1 MRRGRLSD
9 RDIRDAFDVTAA
21 FSLII
26 LSSLLHLAATTL
38 LIGIF
43 VVGFLMIFDHSYLP
57 LFDQWVVA
65 VILYVVYRIT
75 VLTRRTR
82 AEPALMVVMMP
93 TDSDFGAGFATAFE
107 TEGGFAPRGMPQ
119 PLPTLA
125 GTDRLRL
132 PMIGH
137 SR

>member
-1 MRRGRLSD
+1 MRRGRPND
-9 RDIRDAFDVTAA
+9 RELRDAFDVTAT

-26 LSSLLHLAATTL
+26 VSSLIHLAATTL
-38 LIGIF
+38 LIGVFI
-43 VVGFLMIFDHSYLP
+43 VGFLMIFDHNYLP

-75 VLTRRTR
+75 VLTRRTK
-82 AEPALMVVMMP
+82 AEPTLMVVMMSSGSGF
-93 TDSDFGAGFATAFE
+93 DAGFATGFE
-107 TEGGFAPRGMPQ
+107 TEGGFAPRGMPR

-125 GTDRLRL
+125 GADHLHL